1 LHYWLGSFCR
11 VLNNS
16 KLYFPINVIAIS
28 DIIKLEKDLGNKIPD
43 KSWMLY
49 LLELFNIQNIPIELN
64 LICQFDNQNYFEA
77 IFLGI
82 NRYRFKDILPEI
94 NHSYLRMIYLDKE
107 NNQIDFILTDQ
118 TVNKSE
124 RFNLDIKDTNFDYK
138 TSNQFTGI
146 EWWNKMNS
154 FIYPI
159 RYQIEIS
166 QLMFGIE
173 DKDNLKSI
181 TFFPHHVLIP
191 NKDHSMNDYP
201 VAFRNVGLKDNCI
214 CYTLSYGLCDNGL
227 SYS

>member
-11 VLNNS
+11 VINNS
-16 KLYFPINVIAIS
+16 KLYFPINVVAIS
-28 DIIKLEKDLGNKIPD
+28 DIIKLEKDLGNQIPN

-82 NRYRFKDILPEI
+82 NRYRFKNVLPEI
-94 NHSYLRMIYLDKE
+94 DHSYQRIIYLDKE
-107 NNQIDFILTDQ
+107 NNQINFILTDQ
-118 TVNKSE
+118 TTNKSE
-124 RFNLDIKDTNFDYK
+124 IFNLDIKDTNFDYK

-146 EWWNKMNS
+146 EWWNKTGS

-159 RYQIEIS
+159 RYQIDIS
-166 QLMFGIE
+166 QLMFGLV
-173 DKDNLKSI
+173 DKNHPESI
-181 TFFPHHVLIP
+181 TFFPHNVLIP
-191 NKDHSMNDYP
+191 NKDSSINDYP
-201 VAFRNVGLKDNCI
+201 ITFRNVRSKDNCI
-214 CYTLSYGLCDNGL
+214 CYTICYGLCNNGL